1 MASPVVSCGLKALD
15 FARRITLCLINDIPP
30 DKLWYQP
37 VSAGN
42 HVLWIAGH
50 LATADDFYLR
60 GLGNR
65 ETGFPPEWRGLFGM
79 GSTPQADASSYP
91 ALSDVKEQ
99 LSRMRVGLVEFFSGL
114 SDEQL
119 AQPLP
124 GDFATFAPDFGTLA
138 STIAWHEGLHAGQ
151 LTVIR
156 KALGLKPSFG

>member
-1 MASPVVSCGLKALD
+1 MASPLVSCGLKALD
-15 FARRITLCLINDIPP
+15 FTRRITLGLINDIPP

-99 LSRMRVGLVEFFSGL
+99 LSRMRVGLVPVRSTSQRRLATLTRSRLVLPIARSRFL
-114 SDEQL
+114 S
-119 AQPLP
+119 P
-124 GDFATFAPDFGTLA
+124 
-138 STIAWHEGLHAGQ
+138 
-151 LTVIR
+151 
-156 KALGLKPSFG
+156 